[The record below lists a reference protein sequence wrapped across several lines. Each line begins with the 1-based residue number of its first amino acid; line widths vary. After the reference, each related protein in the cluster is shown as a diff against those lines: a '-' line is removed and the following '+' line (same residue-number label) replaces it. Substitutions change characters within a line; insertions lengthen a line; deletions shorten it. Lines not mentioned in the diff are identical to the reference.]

1 MSQYVEYGSLRFT
14 NDFVFC
20 HVLIENPELCKK
32 IAELAI
38 GRKIKEIKTPQ
49 TQKSIKESPDG
60 KGVRFD
66 VVFEDDESTVYD
78 IEMQQADL
86 HNLPQRTR
94 YYQSLIDLDTLRAG
108 KDYKSITNSYIIFIC
123 DFDPF
128 DKGCHRYIARTSVE
142 GFDDVSYDDGI
153 VKVFLNSH
161 YSDNVNDRELKEF
174 LDYVKWGIIREG
186 FTTELQD
193 AVKRVLSDEE
203 RRAEYMFLTEKFAI
217 YEEQGIKQGI
227 KQGEKQGEK
236 KLAELMQ
243 KLFALGRNE
252 DAVRAA
258 SDPAFREQLYQE
270 FAIV

>member
-20 HVLIENPELCKK
+20 HVLIENPKLCKK

-38 GRKIKEIKTPQ
+38 GRKIKEIKAPQ

-78 IEMQQADL
+78 IEMQQTDL
-86 HNLPQRTR
+86 RNLPQRTR
-94 YYQSLIDLDTLRAG
+94 YYQSLIDLDSLRAG
-108 KDYKSITNSYIIFIC
+108 KDYKDIKNSYIIFIC

-128 DKGCHRYIARTSVE
+128 NKGCHRYIARTAVE
-142 GFDDVSYDDGI
+142 GHNDIRFDDGV

-161 YSDNVNDRELKEF
+161 YSDKVADRELKEF
-174 LDYVKWGIIREG
+174 LDYVKWGIIKEG
-186 FTTELQD
+186 FTTELQE
-193 AVKRVLSDEE
+193 AVRKVLNDEE
-203 RRAEYMFLTEKFAI
+203 RRAEYMFLTEKFAMC
-217 YEEQGIKQGI
+217 EEQG
-227 KQGEKQGEK
+227 EKKGEK
-236 KLAELMQ
+236 KLAELM
-243 KLFALGRNE
+243 KLLFALGRNE